1 MQQTEIWSARQEV
14 LEEVACKMVPDDVL
28 KKVCPLKPSTISCTR

>member
-28 KKVCPLKPSTISCTR
+28 KKVRLLILTPSTTF